1 MHFYKYTLKTQCIRK
16 NTAANLMEAFT
27 WFEMRIY
34 EGYFG
39 KFYKHHFI
47 PFTEDKN
54 VFILPERFAEDHKLQ
69 KD

>member
-1 MHFYKYTLKTQCIRK
+1 
-16 NTAANLMEAFT
+16 MEAFT

-34 EGYFG
+34 EWYFG
-39 KFYKHHFI
+39 KFYKHHFT

-54 VFILPERFAEDHKLQ
+54 FFILPERFAEDHKLQ